1 MGHYPM
7 SHMEHNNPSHF
18 WIGYQNESREIEV
31 MRYGGDEYYTGWGIR
46 KELIRKGIKRTT
58 PPFCAHNQ
66 KEALDI
72 AYLRILI

>member
-18 WIGYQNESREIEV
+18 WIGYQTDSNAIEV
-31 MRYGGDEYYTGWGIR
+31 MHYSGEEYYTGWGIR
-46 KELIRKGIKRTT
+46 KELIGKGIKKTTT
-58 PPFCAHNQ
+58 PFVAHNAN
-66 KEALDI
+66 EALDI